1 MNKGYTVEKGQL
13 ILISL
18 LKKSGIKRI
27 IASPGTTNIT
37 FVASL
42 MNDPYFEIYSAADER
57 SAAYMACGM
66 AIETKEPVVLTCT
79 GATASR
85 NYIPA
90 MTEAFYRKL
99 PILAV
104 TATQNINKV
113 GHLVPQVID
122 RSHQISDTYV
132 HSVQIAVP
140 RDKDDEWDATIK
152 LNRAILALKH
162 HGGGPVHINLS
173 TNYTRDFSV
182 QELPDVVKINRYTPL
197 DKLPD
202 IPAGRVGIR
211 VGNHCSFSKAETDAI
226 EEFCVKYGAVVFC
239 EACSNYAGEHR
250 VFAALSSHQGYRKD
264 IFATDVLI
272 HIGETASYGAD
283 STACTKQVWRVSE
296 DGELRDLMRKLSNVF
311 EMPEIYFFK
320 QYTAKPDPYSATR
333 DFDYLKKCIVDYN
346 DIHTSVPELP
356 FSNVWI
362 AQQTAEKLPEDSIL
376 HLGILH
382 SQRCWSL
389 FDAKGELRN
398 HTFVNTGGFGIDGCL
413 STVIGGSIA
422 NPEKLHFIVIGDL
435 AFFYDMNSLGNHNI
449 GNNLRILLINNGCG
463 TEFKNYN
470 HFAASFGNDANEYMA
485 AAGHYGNRS
494 PQLVRHYAQDLGF
507 KYLSATNKEEYLN
520 ALTEFITSD
529 KCDRPILF
537 EVFTNPED
545 ESEAIKIAN
554 TLRIYTPT
562 TNEIIKAKVYSST
575 IGSVKKIFGKS

>member
-1 MNKGYTVEKGQL
+1 MVKGYTIEKGQL

-18 LKKSGIKRI
+18 LKKSGIKRV

-42 MNDPYFEIYSAADER
+42 MFDPYFEIYSAADER
-57 SAAYMACGM
+57 SAAYIACGM
-66 AIETKEPVVLTCT
+66 AAETGEPVVLTCT

-122 RSHQISDTYV
+122 RSQQIADTYV
-132 HSVQIAVP
+132 HSVQIDVP

-152 LNRAILALKH
+152 LNRAILALRH

-182 QELPDVVKINRYTPL
+182 NELPDVVKINRYTPL
-197 DKLPD
+197 DELPY
-202 IPAGRVGIR
+202 IPAGRIGIR
-211 VGNHCSFSKAETDAI
+211 VGNHCSFSQAETDAI
-226 EEFCVKYGAVVFC
+226 EAFCEKYGAVVFC
-239 EACSNYAGEHR
+239 EACSNYAGKHR
-250 VFAALSSHQGYRKD
+250 VFGALTSHQGYKKD
-264 IFATDVLI
+264 IFATDILI
-272 HIGETASYGAD
+272 HIGETASYGVD
-283 STACTKQVWRVSE
+283 STACTKQVWRVNE
-296 DGELRDLMRKLSNVF
+296 DGELRDLMRKLTNVF
-311 EMPEIYFFK
+311 EMPEVYFFER
-320 QYTAKPDPYSATR
+320 YAALEDSYSETR
-333 DFDYLKKCIVDYN
+333 DFDYLGKCIKNYS
-346 DIHTSVPELP
+346 DIHDAVPELP
-356 FSNVWI
+356 FSNVWM
-362 AQQTAEKLPEDSIL
+362 AQQTAERLPEESVL

-389 FDAKGELRN
+389 FDARGELRN

-413 STVIGGSIA
+413 STAIGGSIA
-422 NPEKLHFIVIGDL
+422 MPDKLHFIVIGDL

-485 AAGHYGNRS
+485 AAGHYGNKS
-494 PQLVRHYAQDLGF
+494 YNLIRHYAEDLG
-507 KYLSATNKEEYLN
+507 YEYMSASNKEEYLSN
-520 ALTEFITSD
+520 LERFVSPELGERSLIM
-529 KCDRPILF
+529 
-537 EVFTNPED
+537 EVFTNSKD
-545 ESEAIKIAN
+545 ESDAIYMINNILQPTKTTRDVIREALPSGVVSMIRKIK
-554 TLRIYTPT
+554 
-562 TNEIIKAKVYSST
+562 K
-575 IGSVKKIFGKS
+575 